1 LSLLARLDAL
11 ARVVAHAGAV
21 IGGALLL
28 LSALVIGVD
37 VFLRYVFVVSVGGS
51 DELSGYALGIAGAWG
66 FSYALLSRS
75 HIRIDTVYRPCPRA
89 LRILL
94 DLGGLAAFMLFM
106 FYVAWR
112 GWGVLA
118 QSVTSN
124 ARSIS
129 ALEAPLA
136 LPQAAWVAGLIYFL
150 LVAALL
156 MARSIDALW
165 RRQPGELLRLIGPKA
180 ATDEAQE
187 ELAGASRSATQ
198 REGSGP

>member
-11 ARVVAHAGAV
+11 ARAVAHAGAM
-21 IGGALLL
+21 IGGLLLL

-37 VFLRYVFVVSVGGS
+37 VFLRYAFVVSVGGS

-75 HIRIDTVYRPCPRA
+75 HIRIDTFYTLCPRP

-94 DLGGLAAFMLFM
+94 DLAGLAAFAVFM
-106 FYVAWR
+106 FHVSWR
-112 GWGVLA
+112 GWGVLS
-118 QSVTSN
+118 QSVTSD
-124 ARSIS
+124 AHSIS

-136 LPQAAWVAGLIYFL
+136 IPQAAWVAGLFYFL

-156 MARSIDALW
+156 MTRSLAALW
-165 RRQPGELLRLIGPKA
+165 RREPEELVRLIGPKA
-180 ATDEAQE
+180 AVEEAQE
-187 ELAGASRSATQ
+187 ELAGGTQ
-198 REGSGP
+198 AAERGRPPA